1 MNEDQKID
9 YEAQA
14 KRFDKAFRKISKKL
28 REFERDD
35 QTKLIKLIAAR
46 FNYDERLRYDELKLA
61 SLFHRK

>member
-1 MNEDQKID
+1 MSEDQKMD

-35 QTKLIKLIAAR
+35 QTKMIKLIVAR
-46 FNYDERLRYDELKLA
+46 FNYAERLRYDELKL
-61 SLFHRK
+61 SSIFGQR

>member
-14 KRFDKAFRKISKKL
+14 KRFDKTFRKISKKL

-35 QTKLIKLIAAR
+35 QTKMIKLIAAR
-46 FNYDERLRYDELKLA
+46 FNYDERLRYDELKLS

>member
-9 YEAQA
+9 YEVQA

-28 REFERDD
+28 RKFERDD
-35 QTKLIKLIAAR
+35 QTKMIKLIAAR

-61 SLFHRK
+61 SLFHQK